1 VQGDSASRGILGAQS
16 LGHSLDVLRPAGGA
30 DQRFLVPIRPDQNQ
44 RLRRSVLL
52 DAPTSHSRPFW
63 WGLVARIWLPHPHQT
78 YGDSCPR
85 AKAGSGVFWKQP
97 GDQMLN
103 IVRTAACSL
112 VLLLS
117 SAGLL
122 TAQRVHEIR
131 MDANPAREVY
141 RFSPAQVTAR
151 PGDVL
156 LFKVASGSPHS
167 IVFEGTG
174 LSETG
179 RAALNGAM
187 SRRSADLSSPLLTA
201 DGAEYRIVV
210 PAIAPGTYSFF
221 CLPHRAYDMRGQLR
235 ITK

>member
-1 VQGDSASRGILGAQS
+1 
-16 LGHSLDVLRPAGGA
+16 
-30 DQRFLVPIRPDQNQ
+30 
-44 RLRRSVLL
+44 
-52 DAPTSHSRPFW
+52 
-63 WGLVARIWLPHPHQT
+63 
-78 YGDSCPR
+78 
-85 AKAGSGVFWKQP
+85 
-97 GDQMLN
+97 MLS

-112 VLLLS
+112 LFLLS
-117 SAGLL
+117 SATLL
-122 TAQRVHEIR
+122 MGQRVHEIR
-131 MDANPAREVY
+131 MDANPAKEVY

-167 IVFEGTG
+167 IVFESTG

-187 SRRSADLSSPLLTA
+187 GRRSADLSSPLLTA

>member
-1 VQGDSASRGILGAQS
+1 
-16 LGHSLDVLRPAGGA
+16 
-30 DQRFLVPIRPDQNQ
+30 
-44 RLRRSVLL
+44 
-52 DAPTSHSRPFW
+52 
-63 WGLVARIWLPHPHQT
+63 
-78 YGDSCPR
+78 
-85 AKAGSGVFWKQP
+85 
-97 GDQMLN
+97 MLN
-103 IVRTAACSL
+103 IVKTAVGTL
-112 VLLLS
+112 VFLLS
-117 SAGLL
+117 SA
-122 TAQRVHEIR
+122 TFAVAQRVHEIR
-131 MDANPAREVY
+131 MDANPEKEVY

-156 LFKVASGSPHS
+156 LFKVASGPPHS
-167 IVFEGTG
+167 VVFESTG

-201 DGAEYRIVV
+201 EGAEYRIVV